1 MIKMANMPSSFYF
14 KSLSSR
20 HLTQKLIP
28 AEKCPCVTQ
37 QGLYESYCRC
47 NLPCAEDS
55 SSVSVLYQGSI
66 DIQIFRFK
74 LPVAI

>member
-1 MIKMANMPSSFYF
+1 MANMPSSFYF

-37 QGLYESYCRC
+37 WGLYESYCAMDHKDALCHVQRTAVLC
-47 NLPCAEDS
+47 
-55 SSVSVLYQGSI
+55 LYQGSI

-74 LPVAI
+74 LADAI